1 MFVLCP
7 TGGVDIER
15 DGESSIARERVAS
28 PNAGPV
34 LGHRQPH
41 PGPLHRGPI
50 EDGRVGEDDATQV
63 VIDLPREPVELRGEV
78 HDLVHGHVE
87 YEPGDSDD
95 DLPSVTSRLDRAIPD
110 NIAFSVRIQIEPVFD
125 AWKRRVPLNS
135 FRPSTREICLPFR
148 RKPAPKLSLMTAA

>member
-50 EDGRVGEDDATQV
+50 EEGRVGEDDATQV
-63 VIDLPREPVELRGEV
+63 VTDLPGEPVELCGEV
-78 HDLVHGHVE
+78 HDLVHGHAE
-87 YEPGDSDD
+87 CQLGDSDD
-95 DLPSVTSRLDRAIPD
+95 DLSSVTSRLDHAVSD
-110 NIAFSVRIQIEPVFD
+110 NKTFSVRTHIEPVFD
-125 AWKRRVPLNS
+125 AWKRRVLLNS
-135 FRPSTREICLPFR
+135 FWPSTREI
-148 RKPAPKLSLMTAA
+148 